1 MTQDIH
7 KQLHNESLSPAQ
19 LRKYKKIKEE
29 IIGEV
34 RSLRLNQARIDALVE
49 QLYDINK
56 RLVGYEGR
64 LMRVWPKY
72 WSGLLSSAV
81 IATASRPSSARPIA
95 QPKRSRN

>member
-49 QLYDINK
+49 QLYDN
-56 RLVGYEGR
+56 LVGYEGR